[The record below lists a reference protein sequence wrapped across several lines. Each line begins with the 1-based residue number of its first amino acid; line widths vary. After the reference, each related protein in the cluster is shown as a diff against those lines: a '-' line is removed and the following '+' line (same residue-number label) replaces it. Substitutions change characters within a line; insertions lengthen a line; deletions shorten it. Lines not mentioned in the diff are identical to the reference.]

1 MKVSIVGAS
10 GYGGGELL
18 RLLLQHPQI
27 EIHQCTSERFAGKPI
42 TRLHPNLRKQ
52 TTLKFCSLQDLDK
65 VDLLFT
71 ALPHSHC
78 MQKIEEFSG
87 LADRMIDLSADFRL
101 KDFAAYSKWYGL
113 DHAQPNRLA
122 EFVYGN
128 VELHREEMK
137 QARYI
142 SGAGCNATAT
152 ILPLWPLF
160 KQGIVDTAKPV
171 IAEAKCGSSEG
182 GNRAGDASH
191 HPERS
196 GCVRSYKP
204 TGHRHIAEM
213 EQELGQPKQVLTSV
227 KGYTSVYS
235 DEKLLDVMMMAYAGL
250 RNKRIIELC
259 QQHGI
264 NAVGLTG
271 LDGNMV
277 RGKRNTGIRVYQ
289 GKKLK
294 IVRDFSGKPQSV
306 NTPLLHLLLDNGYVP
321 VLTVP
326 IIDEHNSAINTEND
340 DVVRELQKALK
351 ADTVINLIEAAG
363 FLENKDDAASL
374 IKNIPAAELEA
385 REQQVEGRMKRK
397 MLAVKKLFEQ
407 GATRIIISDGRTDHP
422 VTGALAGK
430 GTVIA

>member
-27 EIHQCTSERFAGKPI
+27 EIQQCTSERFAGKPV

-52 TTLKFCSLQDLDK
+52 TTLKFCSLRDLEK

-71 ALPHSHC
+71 ALPHSRC
-78 MQKIEEFSG
+78 MQKFEEFSS

-101 KDFAAYSKWYGL
+101 KDAAAYRNWYGL
-113 DHAQPNRLA
+113 DHAQPNKLG

-128 VELHREEMK
+128 VELHRQEMK

-160 KQGIVDTAKPV
+160 KQGVVDTARPV

-182 GNRAGDASH
+182 GNSASEASH

-213 EQELGQPKQVLTSV
+213 EQELGHQIHFSATS
-227 KGYTSVYS
+227 
-235 DEKLLDVMMMAYAGL
+235 
-250 RNKRIIELC
+250 IE
-259 QQHGI
+259 
-264 NAVGLTG
+264 
-271 LDGNMV
+271 MV
-277 RGKRNTGIRVYQ
+277 RGILVTAHLFVAEGTTEKDIWQTYRRVYGQEPFIRIVKEKQ
-289 GKKLK
+289 GIYRFPEPK
-294 IVRDFSGKPQSV
+294 ILVGTNYCDIGFELAGTRLV
-306 NTPLLHLLLDNGYVP
+306 V
-321 VLTVP
+321 
-326 IIDEHNSAINTEND
+326 ISAID
-340 DVVRELQKALK
+340 
-351 ADTVINLIEAAG
+351 NLMKGAAG
-363 FLENKDDAASL
+363 
-374 IKNIPAAELEA
+374 
-385 REQQVEGRMKRK
+385 Q
-397 MLAVKKLFEQ
+397 AVHAMNVMCGFEE
-407 GATRIIISDGRTDHP
+407 TDGLGFAGLHP
-422 VTGALAGK
+422 V
-430 GTVIA
+430 

>member
-78 MQKIEEFSG
+78 MQKFEEFSR

-101 KDFAAYSKWYGL
+101 KDLAAYSKWYGL
-113 DHAQPNRLA
+113 DHAQPKRLA

-160 KQGIVDTAKPV
+160 KQEIVDTIQVIRDAGLPAGVAGHAPYIFDWAEHHLDLDFYMCCYYNPSPRDKQPWHDPTVKEQYLEQDRQLMIERIKTLSKPV
-171 IAEAKCGSSEG
+171 IHDKVLAAGR
-182 GNRAGDASH
+182 NDPRAGLFFAAQNMRPGDAV
-191 HPERS
+191 
-196 GCVRSYKP
+196 CVGFYTKDDP
-204 TGHRHIAEM
+204 AMIA
-213 EQELGQPKQVLTSV
+213 QDIAWFQ
-227 KGYTSVYS
+227 KG
-235 DEKLLDVMMMAYAGL
+235 L
-250 RNKRIIELC
+250 
-259 QQHGI
+259 
-264 NAVGLTG
+264 
-271 LDGNMV
+271 
-277 RGKRNTGIRVYQ
+277 
-289 GKKLK
+289 
-294 IVRDFSGKPQSV
+294 
-306 NTPLLHLLLDNGYVP
+306 
-321 VLTVP
+321 
-326 IIDEHNSAINTEND
+326 
-340 DVVRELQKALK
+340 
-351 ADTVINLIEAAG
+351 EAA
-363 FLENKDDAASL
+363 
-374 IKNIPAAELEA
+374 AE
-385 REQQVEGRMKRK
+385 R
-397 MLAVKKLFEQ
+397 
-407 GATRIIISDGRTDHP
+407 
-422 VTGALAGK
+422 
-430 GTVIA
+430 